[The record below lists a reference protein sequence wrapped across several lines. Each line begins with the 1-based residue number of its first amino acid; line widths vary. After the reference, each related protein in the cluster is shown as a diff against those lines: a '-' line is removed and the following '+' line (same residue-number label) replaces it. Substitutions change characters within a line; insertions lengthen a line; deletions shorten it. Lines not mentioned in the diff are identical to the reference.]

1 MLTHTTT
8 SHKNQRNALYNNYK
22 LIIIDC
28 RKVINISNNNRIFVA
43 RKIAGLTRNEVFEIT
58 NVPVRTLSDW
68 ETEKRKPAKYLEQM
82 VIDKINRF
90 ALKKRIINGVKREVY
105 FPELEKMDYLDGA
118 EYLISNGY
126 SKSNRYEAVDG
137 DYILVSEYW
146 KVTISEDDIDYDKS
160 KDEEYNTSIIS

>member
-28 RKVINISNNNRIFVA
+28 RKVINMSKNNKIFVA

-68 ETEKRKPAKYLEQM
+68 ET
-82 VIDKINRF
+82 
-90 ALKKRIINGVKREVY
+90 
-105 FPELEKMDYLDGA
+105 
-118 EYLISNGY
+118 
-126 SKSNRYEAVDG
+126 
-137 DYILVSEYW
+137 
-146 KVTISEDDIDYDKS
+146 
-160 KDEEYNTSIIS
+160 